1 MQKSQTKRKEKLNLV
16 FKKATKND
24 VDKIL
29 ELERKTIKDK
39 TYSCFLNK
47 DEVLKEFSENE
58 MYLIYKDEHLVGSTE
73 FQMKSPDHAYLS
85 GLVIDP
91 HFQGQ
96 GIGREATLFR
106 LKKLKGVKRIDLVTH
121 PDNLKIINLYQSLG
135 FKIEKRIEN
144 YYGDGEPRLMLVRE
158 NLLYLKHEIRN

>member
-1 MQKSQTKRKEKLNLV
+1 MQKSQTNKKEKSNLI
-16 FKKATKND
+16 FEKATKND
-24 VDKIL
+24 TDKIL
-29 ELERKTIKDK
+29 ELEHLAIKDK
-39 TYSCFLNK
+39 TYSRFLDK

-58 MYLIYKDEHLVGSTE
+58 VYLIYKDEHLVGSTE

-85 GLVIDP
+85 GLVVDP
-91 HFQGQ
+91 RFQGQ

-106 LKKLKGVKRIDLVTH
+106 LEKLKGVKRVDLVTH
-121 PDNLKIINLYQSLG
+121 PDNFKMINLCQSLG

-158 NLLYLKHEIRN
+158 NLI